1 MKTIL
6 ITLSCLLLINTT
18 VAITDKDLPHMNPYQ
33 AGQLYALMIKVDK
46 IFKKTGIKYW
56 AEGGTLLGAIRHK
69 GLIPWDDDLDIA
81 ILADHIERLNEIL
94 PLLEENGLTCIRYEG
109 GDGHPSFFK
118 VFPIHRNKDLCPGK
132 CTDANTCLF
141 PCLDIFPMTF
151 LDDTLVHFNRVER
164 VRFKNDYFFYEDI
177 AQLKEAPFGPMHIP
191 IPDNAPAYLA
201 RIYGC
206 DWHKVAYV
214 YGHTEKQSKAPIK
227 VPTFDWKQNIPY
239 ILPDD
244 V

>member
-1 MKTIL
+1 VKAKALML
-6 ITLSCLLLINTT
+6 AFLLINTT

-81 ILADHIERLNEIL
+81 ILADQIDKLHAIR
-94 PLLEENGLTCIRYEG
+94 PLLEENGLKCVHGYNTLDKC
-109 GDGHPSFFK
+109 PSFFK
-118 VFPIHRNKDLCPGK
+118 IFMPCSEYQNKCGS
-132 CTDANTCLF
+132 CF

-151 LDDTLVHFNRVER
+151 LDNKFVHFNKADRMQY
-164 VRFKNDYFFYEDI
+164 KNDYFLYKEI
-177 AQLKEAPFGPMHIP
+177 VKLKKVPFGPMHIP
-191 IPDNAPAYLA
+191 IPYNAANYLV
-201 RIYGC
+201 RSYGD
-206 DWHKVAYV
+206 DWNKVAYI
-214 YGHTEKQSKAPIK
+214 YNHDEEQEKASIK
-227 VPTFDWKQNIPY
+227 RTIAEWEQNIPHR
-239 ILPDD
+239 LPDD

>member
-94 PLLEENGLTCIRYEG
+94 PLLAENGLTCIRGIG
-109 GDGHPSFFK
+109 GDRRPSFLK
-118 VFPIHRNKDLCPGK
+118 IFPTHRKKGICPRK
-132 CTDANTCLF
+132 CGSDNCLF
-141 PCLDIFPMTF
+141 PCIDIFPMIF
-151 LDDTLVHFNRVER
+151 LDDTFVHINKVDQ
-164 VRFKNDYFFYEDI
+164 VRFKSDYFLHKEI
-177 AQLKEAPFGPMHIP
+177 VKLKKAPFGPMHIP
-191 IPDNAPAYLA
+191 IPYNAANYLV
-201 RIYGC
+201 RSYGD
-206 DWHKVAYV
+206 DWNKVAYI
-214 YGHTEKQSKAPIK
+214 YNHDEEQEKASIK
-227 VPTFDWKQNIPY
+227 RTIAEWEQNIPHR
-239 ILPDD
+239 LPDD